1 MASLDDNEVK
11 TTLGDDELQAG
22 SLMTHWKHEHHQT
35 MWNDLTD
42 KTISKT
48 QLRLATILCFVMLL
62 FKIGLVLLEAY
73 SPVDV
78 YMMQASWPLAVFMIL
93 FIWAAALSQKHPW
106 QNKVAILLIVSSD
119 MWYYFIMRFVNYNKL
134 DSDFM
139 FVLMIFVVPVAL
151 YIGLRHIAN
160 AVRLGHTRKEI
171 IQISTSLVTKIVG
184 SMPLFFYL
192 ILGLISKTFA
202 IQKAEGYICD
212 LLPNAYLEHDVSVP
226 GKINLQSVWRNCSIY
241 DSSSSGYMYNET
253 MDPSSFTVRDVEMK
267 RALIKKTALFAF
279 KLAQMF
285 QAIEVTL
292 FFLTS
297 VILVRV
303 RKKSIKDIF
312 NLKITF
318 SELL

>member
-1 MASLDDNEVK
+1 MV
-11 TTLGDDELQAG
+11 
-22 SLMTHWKHEHHQT
+22 
-35 MWNDLTD
+35 
-42 KTISKT
+42 I
-48 QLRLATILCFVMLL
+48 V
-62 FKIGLVLLEAY
+62 
-73 SPVDV
+73 V
-78 YMMQASWPLAVFMIL
+78 Y
-93 FIWAAALSQKHPW
+93 
-106 QNKVAILLIVSSD
+106 
-119 MWYYFIMRFVNYNKL
+119 
-134 DSDFM
+134 
-139 FVLMIFVVPVAL
+139 FVLQTLFYMLFR
-151 YIGLRHIAN
+151 YIAN
-160 AVRLGHTRKEI
+160 AVRLGHTHKEM
-171 IQISTSLVTKIVG
+171 IQISTILVAKIVG

-192 ILGLISKTFA
+192 MLGLISKAFD
-202 IQKAEGYICD
+202 IPKARGYICD

-312 NLKITF
+312 NLKITV